1 MLSCQNIDQ
10 VGLFGFLNLRLS
22 ARLWFRKRTPNIRH
36 IFPVYPTFPMLD
48 WIIDGF
54 TMLLIS
60 ERVPPH
66 DLLVEEGDRNFE
78 TMCYFLATFGI
89 SDIGQNTEDKWI

>member
-1 MLSCQNIDQ
+1 
-10 VGLFGFLNLRLS
+10 
-22 ARLWFRKRTPNIRH
+22 
-36 IFPVYPTFPMLD
+36 MLD

>member
-1 MLSCQNIDQ
+1 
-10 VGLFGFLNLRLS
+10 
-22 ARLWFRKRTPNIRH
+22 
-36 IFPVYPTFPMLD
+36 MLD

-78 TMCYFLATFGI
+78 TMCHFMVTFRT
-89 SDIGQNTEDKWI
+89 SDIGQNMEDNWI